1 MRKILEY
8 LFYRY
13 YLIAIK
19 RGLFPRYGAT
29 VVLSEIVMIAYFFF
43 ILSFSFFLTGEFFL
57 PNTTGGERVIIWLI
71 GPVLSF
77 GGIYLYYGKR
87 RIATLLKRYENS
99 PYNDKYSDKVVLS
112 VRYLVLAIGAL
123 ILVFLNQFY

>member
-1 MRKILEY
+1 MRLLNY

-13 YLIAIK
+13 HLIAIK

-29 VVLSEIVMIAYFFF
+29 VVLSEIIIIAYFFF

-57 PNTTGGERVIIWLI
+57 PNMTGGERVIIWLI
-71 GPVLSF
+71 GPVFSF
-77 GGIYLYYGKR
+77 SGIYLYYGKR

-99 PYNDKYSDKVVLS
+99 PYNDKYSDMFLLS
-112 VRYLVLAIGAL
+112 VRYLVLAIGTL